1 MRCRMILICAS
12 VFLLSACGGARTV
25 PATQAK
31 SVNEAPAK
39 GNAVIQQLRAQAER
53 GDVEAQFALA
63 QAYDRGR
70 DVPSDKGEAVRWYMR
85 AAEQGDAFSQYLLGN
100 NSLNGTGMPQSEKE
114 AVRWW
119 QRAAAQ
125 GFAPAQSSLGRALV
139 TGGQGVSPDKTQAY
153 LWLALSAGQGDQDA
167 DQQRATLVKQL
178 KPDQLA
184 RAKRLVKEW
193 KPTKSRAVISRSS
206 P

>member
-1 MRCRMILICAS
+1 MRSRLIIVYAS
-12 VFLLSACGGARTV
+12 LFLISACAGGRTV
-25 PATQAK
+25 PATQGKQASEV
-31 SVNEAPAK
+31 SVK
-39 GNAVIQQLRAQAER
+39 GSAAIQQLRAQAEK
-53 GDVEAQFALA
+53 GNVEAQFALA

-70 DVPSDKGEAVRWYMR
+70 EVPIDKVEAVRWYMR

-100 NSLNGTGMPQSEKE
+100 NAWNGTGMPKSEQA
-114 AVRWW
+114 AVQWW

-153 LWLALSAGQGDQDA
+153 VWLALSAGQGDQEA

-178 KPDQLA
+178 QPDQLA
-184 RAKRLVKEW
+184 QAKRLVKEW
-193 KPTKSRAVISRSS
+193 KPARSRAVLNRNA

>member
-1 MRCRMILICAS
+1 MSEM
-12 VFLLSACGGARTV
+12 
-25 PATQAK
+25 
-31 SVNEAPAK
+31 PAK
-39 GNAVIQQLRAQAER
+39 GSAAIQQLRAQAEM
-53 GDVEAQFALA
+53 GNVEAQFALA

-70 DVPSDKGEAVRWYMR
+70 DAVVDKIEAVRWYTR

-100 NSLNGTGMPQSEKE
+100 NSWNGTGMPKSEQE

-139 TGGQGVSPDKTQAY
+139 TGGQGVLPDKTRAY
-153 LWLALSAGQGDQDA
+153 LWLALSAGQGDQEA

-178 KPDQLA
+178 QPDQLA
-184 RAKRLVKEW
+184 QAKRLVKEW
-193 KPTKSRAVISRSS
+193 KPARSRAVLSRNA

>member
-1 MRCRMILICAS
+1 MWSRTIIVCVSIFLI
-12 VFLLSACGGARTV
+12 SACGGGRTV
-25 PATQAK
+25 PATQGKPMSEVRAK
-31 SVNEAPAK
+31 ESPA
-39 GNAVIQQLRAQAER
+39 IQQLRAQADK
-53 GDVEAQFALA
+53 GNVEAQFALA

-70 DVPSDKGEAVRWYMR
+70 DVPIDKVEAVRWYMR

-100 NSLNGTGMPQSEKE
+100 NSWNGTGMPRSEQE

-139 TGGQGVSPDKTQAY
+139 TGGQGVLPDKAQAY
-153 LWLALSAGQGDQDA
+153 LWLALSAGQGDQEA

-178 KPDQLA
+178 PPDQLA
-184 RAKRLVKEW
+184 QAKRLVKEW
-193 KPTKSRAVISRSS
+193 KPVRSRAVLSRNA

>member
-1 MRCRMILICAS
+1 MRSRIIIVCAS
-12 VFLLSACGGARTV
+12 VFLISACGGGRTV
-25 PATQAK
+25 PATQGK
-31 SVNEAPAK
+31 QVSEMPAK
-39 GNAVIQQLRAQAER
+39 GSAAIQQLRAQAEK
-53 GDVEAQFALA
+53 GNVEAQFALA

-70 DVPSDKGEAVRWYMR
+70 DVAVDKIEAVRWYTR

-100 NSLNGTGMPQSEKE
+100 NSWNGTGLPKSEQE

-139 TGGQGVSPDKTQAY
+139 TGGQEVSPDKTQAY
-153 LWLALSAGQGDQDA
+153 LWLALSAGQGDQEA

-178 KPDQLA
+178 HPDQLA
-184 RAKRLVKEW
+184 QAKRLVKEW
-193 KPTKSRAVISRSS
+193 KPTKPRAILSRNA

>member
-1 MRCRMILICAS
+1 MWSRTIIVCVS
-12 VFLLSACGGARTV
+12 VFLISACGGGRTV
-25 PATQAK
+25 PATQDK
-31 SVNEAPAK
+31 RMSEMPAK
-39 GNAVIQQLRAQAER
+39 GSAAIQQLHAQAEK
-53 GDVEAQFALA
+53 GNVEAQFALA

-70 DVPSDKGEAVRWYMR
+70 DVAVDKMVAVRWYTR

-100 NSLNGTGMPQSEKE
+100 NSWNGTGMPKSEQE

-125 GFAPAQSSLGRALV
+125 GFAPAQSSLGRVLV

-153 LWLALSAGQGDQDA
+153 LWLALSAGQGDQEA

-178 KPDQLA
+178 QPDQLA
-184 RAKRLVKEW
+184 QAKRLVKEW
-193 KPTKSRAVISRSS
+193 KPARSRAVLSRNA

>member
-1 MRCRMILICAS
+1 MRSRLIIVCAS
-12 VFLLSACGGARTV
+12 VFLVSACGGARTV
-25 PATQAK
+25 PVTQGK
-31 SVNEAPAK
+31 PVSEVPAK
-39 GNAVIQQLRAQAER
+39 GSAVTQQLRAQAEK
-53 GDVEAQFALA
+53 GNVEAQFALA

-70 DVPSDKGEAVRWYMR
+70 DVSIDKVEAVRWYTR

-100 NSLNGTGMPQSEKE
+100 NSWNGTGIPKSEQV
-114 AVRWW
+114 AVQWW
-119 QRAAAQ
+119 QRAASQ

-153 LWLALSAGQGDQDA
+153 VWLALSAGQGDQEA

-178 KPDQLA
+178 KPDQLTQ
-184 RAKRLVKEW
+184 AKRLVKEW
-193 KPTKSRAVISRSS
+193 RPARFRAVLSRNA

>member
-1 MRCRMILICAS
+1 MWSRTIIVCVSIFLI
-12 VFLLSACGGARTV
+12 SACGGGRTV
-25 PATQAK
+25 PATQGK
-31 SVNEAPAK
+31 QVSEVSVK
-39 GNAVIQQLRAQAER
+39 GSAAIQQLRAQAEK
-53 GDVEAQFALA
+53 GNVEAQFALA

-70 DVPSDKGEAVRWYMR
+70 DVPIDKVEAVRWYTR

-100 NSLNGTGMPQSEKE
+100 NSWNGTGMPKSDQE

-125 GFAPAQSSLGRALV
+125 GFAPAQSSLGRALL
-139 TGGQGVSPDKTQAY
+139 TGGQGVLPDKTQAY
-153 LWLALSAGQGDQDA
+153 VWLALSAGQGDQEA

-178 KPDQLA
+178 QPDQLA
-184 RAKRLVKEW
+184 QAKRLVKEW
-193 KPTKSRAVISRSS
+193 KPVRSRAVLSRNA

>member
-1 MRCRMILICAS
+1 MRSRLIIVCVS
-12 VFLLSACGGARTV
+12 IFLISACGGGRTV
-25 PATQAK
+25 PVTQGKPMGEVRAK
-31 SVNEAPAK
+31 ESPA
-39 GNAVIQQLRAQAER
+39 IQQLRAQADK
-53 GDVEAQFALA
+53 GNVEAQFALA

-70 DVPSDKGEAVRWYMR
+70 DVSIDKIEAVRWYTR

-100 NSLNGTGMPQSEKE
+100 NSWNGTGMPRSEQE

-125 GFAPAQSSLGRALV
+125 GFAPAQSSLGRALL
-139 TGGQGVSPDKTQAY
+139 TGGQGVLPDKTQAY
-153 LWLALSAGQGDQDA
+153 VWLALSAGQGDQEA

-178 KPDQLA
+178 QPDQLA
-184 RAKRLVKEW
+184 QAKRLVKEW
-193 KPTKSRAVISRSS
+193 KPARSRAVLSRNA